1 MSPSLITLEF
11 HSGVVRFDA
20 SFNLFVVLT
29 HSVDDPQPLVLD
41 GSEGTSVNGKDRR
54 GRVVGSKAEGAGTI
68 SGAFPTSNDL
78 PRGLV
83 VEIRGFDSVELRDDG
98 AMVVTCSGTSELPDW
113 LGDAGD
119 VVFRRPGER
128 LRVWS
133 KSSFRDGFSA
143 DENARPAAPSPPA
156 AKPEPKKKA
165 AKATKPPAP
174 ESTTETPPAQT
185 ESRPVTPEPPNS
197 DSSAPYRPPRMPAG
211 SHTAGRLSE
220 SKGLGCGTLTL
231 LVGLGL
237 VILSVIG

>member
-1 MSPSLITLEF
+1 MSPSPITLEF

-41 GSEGTSVNGKDRR
+41 GSEGTPVNGKDRR
-54 GRVVGSKAEGAGTI
+54 GRVVGSKPEGAGTI

-83 VEIRGFDSVELRDDG
+83 VEVRGFDSVELRDDG
-98 AMVVTCSGTSELPDW
+98 AMVVCCSGATELPDW
-113 LGDAGD
+113 IGDASE
-119 VVFRRPGER
+119 VIFRRPGER

-174 ESTTETPPAQT
+174 EPTTETPPPKTEAQRVKPKPAGS
-185 ESRPVTPEPPNS
+185 E
-197 DSSAPYRPPRMPAG
+197 SSAPYRPPRMPAG
-211 SHTAGRLSE
+211 SHTAGRLGE

-237 VILSVIG
+237 VILSVLG